1 MTTPAPIK
9 EFLRAKRSGVALF
22 VFGLGLLALP
32 AAFIAS
38 GIHYHFSLSWRPQLD
53 YFEYGAAAFGLVCC
67 VSAPFIPAVP
77 VVQRFSLSFVGLV
90 LYVFDLIFSAVAS
103 IMVFGFN

>member
-1 MTTPAPIK
+1 MTTPAPVK
-9 EFLRAKRSGVALF
+9 EFLRAKRAGAALF

-38 GIHYHFSLSWRPQLD
+38 GIHYHFSLSWRPHLD
-53 YFEYGAAAFGLVCC
+53 YLEYVAAAFGLVCC

-77 VVQRFSLSFVGLV
+77 VVLKFFLSFVGFA
-90 LYVFDLIFSAVAS
+90 LYLFVLIFSAIAS
-103 IMVFGFN
+103 IMAFGFN